1 MAEVKRAVRVA
12 ARVQE
17 ELALLLGRTVK
28 DPRTKGVVIS
38 RVTMTDDL
46 RLARI
51 YFRLLEGGG
60 EEAQAS
66 AKTGLAKAT
75 PLLRRELTRAAGL
88 RVAPE
93 LAFFHDDGAE
103 DVMRVERLLH
113 EIATDARRSAKKKS
127 AKKSGE

>member
-17 ELALLLGRTVK
+17 ELALLLSRTVK

-51 YFRLLEGGG
+51 YFRLLEGAA
-60 EEAQAS
+60 EEAQES
-66 AKTGLAKAT
+66 AKKGLAKAT

-103 DVMRVERLLH
+103 DVLRVERLLH
-113 EIATDARRSAKKKS
+113 EIASEKKKP
-127 AKKSGE
+127 KKG

>member
-1 MAEVKRAVRVA
+1 MADVKRAVRVA

-17 ELALLLGRTVK
+17 ELALLLSRTVK

-51 YFRLLEGGG
+51 YFRLLEGAG
-60 EEAQAS
+60 EAEQAS

-93 LAFFHDDGAE
+93 LSFFHDDGAE
-103 DVMRVERLLH
+103 DVLRVERLLH
-113 EIATDARRSAKKKS
+113 EIATDAKKKS
-127 AKKSGE
+127 AKKTRE